1 VESSLAGQRAGFFLP
16 GDPESISQCE
26 MENGTSATLT
36 DAIVEMCII
45 IAKPCAVAH
54 KRLSPLPLVIS

>member
-1 VESSLAGQRAGFFLP
+1 
-16 GDPESISQCE
+16 

-36 DAIVEMCII
+36 DAIIEMCII
-45 IAKPCAVAH
+45 IAKPYAVAH